1 MLILDTVI
9 VTVDENVLF
18 AVRNRTHH
26 SNIKSAKMKHCVLW
40 RWAILSPTEIQI
52 IWISA
57 QKCPQYLP
65 DGRWHY
71 VLNFASYIF
80 VRTKILL
87 IVFVPCLDF
96 RISLSLVDGNC
107 TPASNVSSQHMNR
120 PELNTCIPAGPILS
134 VFPALIA
141 HCELKSVHPGFPVAF
156 IF

>member
-18 AVRNRTHH
+18 AVQNRTHH
-26 SNIKSAKMKHCVLW
+26 SNIKSAKMKHCVRW

-52 IWISA
+52 MCISV
-57 QKCPQYLP
+57 QKCPQHLP

-87 IVFVPCLDF
+87 IFMSF
-96 RISLSLVDGNC
+96 SSLV
-107 TPASNVSSQHMNR
+107 
-120 PELNTCIPAGPILS
+120 
-134 VFPALIA
+134 LIFV
-141 HCELKSVHPGFPVAF
+141 LV
-156 IF
+156 

>member
-26 SNIKSAKMKHCVLW
+26 SNIKSAKMKHCALW

-52 IWISA
+52 MWISV

-87 IVFVPCLDF
+87 IVFVPCLHF
-96 RISLSLVDGNC
+96 RISLSLVDEYFL
-107 TPASNVSSQHMNR
+107 NR
-120 PELNTCIPAGPILS
+120 RFVVFLVIIDEKTLDMTLS
-134 VFPALIA
+134 V
-141 HCELKSVHPGFPVAF
+141 ENPGYANDHTATVCRPLMFLHST
-156 IF
+156 